1 MATGIESLQAKN
13 PSAFFAFIKPYISGA
28 RVQLERYLEAQRM
41 LKTHQLA
48 IGSYMDTCTYELS
61 SLLEH
66 LDSIE
71 TFLRGIGIELP
82 VGVTVRQFRNH
93 LRHDAR
99 GEIDKRSDSRAKKI
113 GMNDKLQ
120 VSIEFMD
127 SGIKMGSTELT
138 ALQINN
144 YINTA
149 EIIAWSWL
157 LGGKV
162 EIDDET
168 ITIPQQQAEIIIK
181 DQDDKNKQTD
191 K

>member
-1 MATGIESLQAKN
+1 MAINKESMQAKN
-13 PSAFFAFIKPYISGA
+13 PSAFYAFVKPYITGS
-28 RVQLERYLEAQRM
+28 RIQLERYLEAQRL

-48 IGSYMDTCTYELS
+48 IGNYMDTCIYELS

-66 LDSIE
+66 LDTIE
-71 TFLRGIGIELP
+71 TYLRGINIELA
-82 VGVTVRQFRNH
+82 VGKIIRDFRTH

-99 GEIDKRSDSRAKKI
+99 GELDNRSENRAERL

-120 VSIEFMD
+120 VSIEFLD
-127 SGIKMGSTELT
+127 SGVKMGSIELT

-149 EIIAWSWL
+149 EIIAWAWF

-162 EIDDET
+162 EIDGET
-168 ITIPQQQAEIIIK
+168 IIVPSKQAEIIIK
-181 DQDDKNKQTD
+181 NNAPNGVKS
-191 K
+191 

>member
-1 MATGIESLQAKN
+1 MATSKQSLQATN
-13 PSAFFAFIKPYISGA
+13 PSAFFAFVKPYITGA
-28 RVQLERYLEAQRM
+28 RTQLERYLEAQRL

-48 IGSYMDTCTYELS
+48 IGNYMDRCTYELS

-71 TFLRGIGIELP
+71 TFQRGIGIELP
-82 VGVTVRQFRNH
+82 VGITIRQFRNH

-113 GMNDKLQ
+113 GINDKLQ
-120 VSIEFMD
+120 VSISFTD
-127 SGIKMGSTELT
+127 SGVKMGSTELT

-157 LGGKV
+157 LGGKI
-162 EIDDET
+162 EIDGET
-168 ITIPQQQAEIIIK
+168 IIIPQQQAEIIVKKAK
-181 DQDDKNKQTD
+181 DK
-191 K
+191 